1 MTKWSANPATSRP
14 PSRSRSSSTR
24 RSSPRRCSFSRRH
37 DKTGRATVTRLDP
50 VKLVWIPDPRPAG
63 SGGGGAPP
71 KPTPPPPAPT
81 PAVSVPEPPK
91 PVVVEE
97 PQTIAPEP
105 EPEPVAAS
113 APSAVA
119 TANPTGTHAVGSGE
133 KPGSGIGEQ
142 AGPGSGDSGVFGVGN
157 GVTAPIPLRRPPPA
171 YTAEAMRARL
181 QGMVVL
187 HCVVRPDGKCSDI
200 RVLKSLDTMFG
211 LDQQA
216 IASAREWVF
225 RPGMRMG
232 QPVPVLVTLEIG
244 FTIR

>member
-1 MTKWSANPATSRP
+1 MERQPRHLTPAFVVSVVVHA
-14 PSRSRSSSTR
+14 
-24 RSSPRRCSFSRRH
+24 SFIAVLLFLFSHAR
-37 DKTGRATVTRLDP
+37 DEKTATVTRLEP

-63 SGGGGAPP
+63 RGGGGAPP
-71 KPTPPPPAPT
+71 KPTPPPPAAR

-97 PQTIAPEP
+97 PRTITPEP
-105 EPEPVAAS
+105 EPMPDPTP
-113 APSAVA
+113 APAAVA
-119 TANPTGTHAVGSGE
+119 TTNGAGTQSSGAGD
-133 KPGSGIGEQ
+133 KPGSGIGDRS
-142 AGPGSGDSGVFGVGN
+142 GPGSGDEPFGVGN
-157 GVTAPIPLRRPPPA
+157 GVTAPVPLRRPPPN

-181 QGMVVL
+181 QGVVVL
-187 HCVVRPDGKCSDI
+187 ICVVRPDGKCSDI
-200 RVLKSLDTMFG
+200 RVTKSLDMMFG